1 MHTFGK
7 FINISTMYVVYIL
20 NNAIYYAIYYGYE
33 HKYITTY
40 NIKGSLINAHS

>member
-7 FINISTMYVVYIL
+7 FIYISTMYVVYVL
-20 NNAIYYAIYYGYE
+20 NNAIYYAYE

-40 NIKGSLINAHS
+40 NIKGSLINAHY

>member
-7 FINISTMYVVYIL
+7 FINISTMYVVYVL
-20 NNAIYYAIYYGYE
+20 NNAAYVN
-33 HKYITTY
+33 KYTTTY

>member
-7 FINISTMYVVYIL
+7 FINISTMYVVYVL
-20 NNAIYYAIYYGYE
+20 NNAIYYAYVN
-33 HKYITTY
+33 KYTTTY

>member
-1 MHTFGK
+1 MHTLGK
-7 FINISTMYVVYIL
+7 FINISTMYVVYVL
-20 NNAIYYAIYYGYE
+20 NSYAIFYAYE